1 MRWLRLLTEKI
12 VQKFVCCAR
21 LKEDK
26 YYRYSIVI
34 VRINEIT
41 LFGRS
46 N

>member
-1 MRWLRLLTEKI
+1 MAKI
-12 VQKFVCCAR
+12 VDRKDCSEICLRGCAR
-21 LKEDK
+21 LREDK